1 MSNNTNNNENN
12 QNKENIIDNEIF
24 MSGDNINSIKN
35 INTPSYNTNN
45 NLLNSN
51 NDDKLKENDLL
62 IVNSHTEEA
71 EEPDIKNNIETY
83 NNNINNNNEIENIN
97 EEENEEEE
105 ETENIPLITLKYISI
120 CQCCKNSFNS
130 YENVPFL
137 FKCGHFFCKKCI
149 EENFTDEEGIKC
161 PNDGLIAFS
170 INELKLLSNLIND
183 NNNNDNN
190 NFNNENL
197 CEIHK
202 EKFSHFVEDSNEIVC
217 VYCAFERFKKNQNV
231 KIKEIKEKCN
241 EIIKNVDNIIED
253 NQKNVENIQI
263 YLKNIKKNKETEEKK
278 NKKIF

>member
-35 INTPSYNTNN
+35 TPSYNTNN

-51 NDDKLKENDLL
+51 KDDKLKENDLL

-120 CQCCKNSFNS
+120 CQCCKNR
-130 YENVPFL
+130 
-137 FKCGHFFCKKCI
+137 
-149 EENFTDEEGIKC
+149 
-161 PNDGLIAFS
+161 
-170 INELKLLSNLIND
+170 
-183 NNNNDNN
+183 
-190 NFNNENL
+190 
-197 CEIHK
+197 
-202 EKFSHFVEDSNEIVC
+202 KFH
-217 VYCAFERFKKNQNV
+217 
-231 KIKEIKEKCN
+231 
-241 EIIKNVDNIIED
+241 
-253 NQKNVENIQI
+253 
-263 YLKNIKKNKETEEKK
+263 
-278 NKKIF
+278 

>member
-1 MSNNTNNNENN
+1 MSSSTNNNNYPS
-12 QNKENIIDNEIF
+12 NKENIIDNEIY

-35 INTPSYNTNN
+35 ITTPSINPTNN
-45 NLLNSN
+45 L
-51 NDDKLKENDLL
+51 DEKLKENDLL

-183 NNNNDNN
+183 NNNNN

-217 VYCAFERFKKNQNV
+217 VYCAFERLKR
-231 KIKEIKEKCN
+231 
-241 EIIKNVDNIIED
+241 IEM
-253 NQKNVENIQI
+253 
-263 YLKNIKKNKETEEKK
+263 
-278 NKKIF
+278 